1 MPRRNRFHCTT
12 GLAAEAAGGAPW
24 AARASGA
31 ALLAAGRAAARAEQP
46 RAAAASVVNAR
57 LTKELLFG
65 WRAVARDGCAA
76 QPGPTTTR
84 RHTTIRSRYRQAT
97 FADRSGVWHP
107 GGRAGGAST
116 PRAGG
121 PPGRAG
127 RAERRV
133 YAVRARRPGARDGRR
148 TTTAARQTSTGTS
161 ARTST
166 QGCEEAIGRFSVART
181 WAVPLARQTSATTAA
196 IVARA
201 VTSSRRGVRHD
212 GGACPRST
220 STRSGEIPT
229 TPPAGVAASASIA
242 EASGPLAPSEAASA
256 AASAVISASSA

>member
-107 GGRAGGAST
+107 GGRAVRPRRARAARPDVPGGRSGAST
-116 PRAGG
+116 PC
-121 PPGRAG
+121 
-127 RAERRV
+127 
-133 YAVRARRPGARDGRR
+133 ARG
-148 TTTAARQTSTGTS
+148 
-161 ARTST
+161 
-166 QGCEEAIGRFSVART
+166 
-181 WAVPLARQTSATTAA
+181 
-196 IVARA
+196 
-201 VTSSRRGVRHD
+201 
-212 GGACPRST
+212 
-220 STRSGEIPT
+220 
-229 TPPAGVAASASIA
+229 
-242 EASGPLAPSEAASA
+242 
-256 AASAVISASSA
+256 